1 MTKKNKNKLTIKKLS
16 QKEHDKLMNDP
27 TIIKVSKKDMDIE
40 TLSKIIHDLEI
51 NAMISGKAKI
61 EIVD

>member
-1 MTKKNKNKLTIKKLS
+1 MNKNKLTIKKLS

-27 TIIKVSKKDMDIE
+27 TIIK
-40 TLSKIIHDLEI
+40 
-51 NAMISGKAKI
+51 AMISGKAKI

>member
-1 MTKKNKNKLTIKKLS
+1 
-16 QKEHDKLMNDP
+16 
-27 TIIKVSKKDMDIE
+27 MDIE